1 MGRYYRDYVRL
12 MAHLDSVQP
21 SRIHRV
27 IHEALVA
34 ETEPEVRRLLNACGV
49 AFEPACLAFH
59 ETERAVRTASS
70 EQVRQPI
77 FTGGDRAWRPFAS
90 HLGPLVVA
98 LGEVIQAYPDAPPA
112 SSS

>member
-1 MGRYYRDYVRL
+1 

-21 SRIHRV
+21 GRVHRV

-34 ETEPEVRRLLNACGV
+34 DIEPEVRRLLDACGV

-77 FTGGDRAWRPFAS
+77 FTGGDRAWRPFAQ
-90 HLGPLVVA
+90 HLEPLVAA
-98 LGEVIQAYPDAPPA
+98 LGEVIQAYLDAPPA
-112 SSS
+112 SSSS

>member
-1 MGRYYRDYVRL
+1 V
-12 MAHLDSVQP
+12 
-21 SRIHRV
+21 HRV

-34 ETEPEVRRLLNACGV
+34 DTETEIGRLLDACGV

-77 FTGGDRAWRPFAS
+77 FTGGDRAWRPFAP
-90 HLGPLVVA
+90 HLGPLTDA
-98 LGEVIQAYPDAPPA
+98 LGDLVELYPDVPENL
-112 SSS
+112 